1 MSVKRRPERIE
12 VVCKTCGVMAEL
24 FRPTRTAPIPRLCN
38 CPAPHAVTKA
48 TRPRL
53 CIHCATKLNR
63 YNHGA
68 ACGPCT
74 HARNKDRPLV

>member
-1 MSVKRRPERIE
+1 MKRRPERIE
-12 VVCKTCGVMAEL
+12 VVCQTCGVMAEL
-24 FRPTRTAPIPRLCN
+24 FRPTRHAPIPRLCD
-38 CPAPHAVTKA
+38 CPGPQSVAKA

-68 ACGPCT
+68 ACGPCS
-74 HARNKDRPLV
+74 HARKKGQPLV